1 MTINQN
7 ALADRCR
14 LLSLTRAELVGPT
27 QMGESGRTLPVV
39 DSVIDLGDAEGPVFT
54 NDTAGT
60 PQEVVYYSRENPSR
74 KYGVGVLHPQPA
86 RGEQA
91 NATEP
96 EIEDR
101 VGFTVT
107 EGQSEIE
114 LEADQSEQVEEERV
128 AAVGDRE
135 NIDADAGAEPEPPAT
150 HSFKSSSMGISFCV
164 RLPSGSGIEIGF
176 PQMHKFHWQLTAD
189 GPLAVN
195 GCYFPVLLRKQI
207 SNREAPLE
215 IRGHRRVPAFA
226 SGAFVR
232 ISHADFES
240 EAYRKQPVLVADGNA
255 LRMQMTY
262 RARRMEGTE
271 KWLVTISLINETEAN
286 RGNAT
291 NASLFQSFFDV
302 SCTDGASFEPY
313 PEPPQTVDDDEKR
326 SLELLY
332 QQSRTWGIGHN
343 CAAGWSTQGDGVN
356 TVFADVFPVTETAS
370 MTPDIVAQ
378 DGTEL
383 KFSMIELAEL
393 DANGTPQTWAK
404 LGRLH
409 TEYRDWLIEQRKV
422 ANGFSKK
429 YQSAATKHLEVCQS
443 VLDRIE
449 AGLNALKNNANS
461 LQAFRLAN
469 RSMVMQQL
477 ATKQLKHRRLIFN
490 STAGQAGRVEPEGSY
505 ETPHQ
510 LLQTGNV
517 QGSIGNW
524 RAFQLA
530 FLLMSVPEFINENDT
545 KEFQRLREQVE
556 LIWFPTGGGK
566 TEAYLGV
573 AAYSMFLQRMLQQQ
587 NPSEVPRDG
596 TNVIMRYTLRMLT
609 TQQFQRAAALICSM
623 ECLRQQDAGKML
635 AGSPFS
641 LGLWIGGDGSPNRN
655 EKAMDLIGRYRRE
668 HNSQKTN
675 PLILTECPWC
685 RAELGRAEKL
695 TKPKGWRDADWR
707 REKVK
712 GIKEVDQ
719 KPILC
724 CSDVRCAFHDCL
736 PVLVIDEQ
744 LYESP
749 PSLVIG
755 TADKF
760 AVLAY
765 RPRARSL
772 FGRDDNG
779 GIARRP
785 PNLVIQDELHL
796 IAGPLGTMFGL
807 YESVIDELCTFRE
820 GTLEVKPKIICSTA
834 TIRGAKEQLQA
845 IFARD
850 EFTLFPAPGIDISDS
865 FFGKY
870 AKEPDGTLMPGRMYV
885 GVNAPDYISSQTTQ
899 VRVFSSL
906 LVNVKNQIEEAR
918 RDPWWTNLI
927 FYNSLRELGG
937 STTLFQGDI
946 KSRMKF
952 LKWRDG
958 VDFRNDP
965 YHVELSSRLKQDE
978 IIAMLDTLAIT
989 YPTKRGEDRP
999 LDACLASNIIE
1010 VGVDIDRLSLMC
1022 VVGQPKN
1029 TAQYIQITGRVGR
1042 RPKDRPGLV
1051 FTLYSPT
1058 KIRDK
1063 SHYEQ
1068 FYSYHSRLYEQVEPT
1083 SATPFSR
1090 ASLERGVIGAML
1102 VYARLTLP
1110 ETVAPRYAD
1119 YQTGL
1124 DEAKR
1129 LLIQRAKIV
1138 DPVQATDAEIVIN
1151 AIADRLKRRW
1161 DLGRDRWEKIP
1172 LGPDDSVL
1180 LRWPGQFVKPARR
1193 NESFEV
1199 PSSLRQVDG
1208 SGELMISKFYQAE
1221 RDQ

>member
-1 MTINQN
+1 MTVNQDAIN
-7 ALADRCR
+7 DRCH
-14 LLSLTRAELVGPT
+14 LLLLTRSELVGPT
-27 QMGESGRTLPVV
+27 LHCGNCRTLPVV
-39 DSVIDLGDAEGPVFT
+39 NGVIDLGASEGPVFT
-54 NDTAGT
+54 NDSAGT
-60 PQEVVYYSRENPSR
+60 PQEVVYYSRENPTR
-74 KYGVGVLHPQPA
+74 KYGVGVLHPQP
-86 RGEQA
+86 RSGEQPEKI
-91 NATEP
+91 EP

-101 VGFTVT
+101 IGFTVVPGGT
-107 EGQSEIE
+107 DIE
-114 LEADQSEQVEEERV
+114 LEANQEELAEDDRV

-135 NIDADAGAEPEPPAT
+135 NVDTDAGAEPEALTKP
-150 HSFKSSSMGISFCV
+150 SYKSSSMGISFCV
-164 RLPSGSGIEIGF
+164 HLPAGSGIDVSF
-176 PQMHKFHWQLTAD
+176 PQTYQYNWQNSSVA
-189 GPLAVN
+189 PLAVN
-195 GCYFPVLLRKQI
+195 GCYFPVELRKQI
-207 SNREAPLE
+207 RDRATPLVTN
-215 IRGHRRVPAFA
+215 GHRRVPAFVLGT
-226 SGAFVR
+226 SIR
-232 ISHADFES
+232 ISES
-240 EAYRKQPVLVADGNA
+240 DLQSNSYQKQPIPVAEEIGLQ
-255 LRMQMTY
+255 LRMSY
-262 RARRMEGTE
+262 RARRLVGTE
-271 KWLVTISLINETEAN
+271 KWLVTISLINETEAK

-291 NASLFQSFFDV
+291 TASLFQSFFNV
-302 SCTDGASFEPY
+302 KCVAGASFQPY
-313 PEPPQTVDDDEKR
+313 PEPPQTVDDEEKR

-332 QQSRTWGIGHN
+332 RQSKTWGIGHN
-343 CAAGWSTQGDGVN
+343 CAAGWTSSGNSIDE
-356 TVFADVFPVTETAS
+356 VFADVFPVIETAS
-370 MTPDIVAQ
+370 MTPDIVAK

-383 KFSMIELAEL
+383 KFSMIELSEL
-393 DANGTPQTWAK
+393 DASGSVATWNK
-404 LGRLH
+404 LYRLRD
-409 TEYRDWLIEQRKV
+409 EYRDWLTERQSHAADLEKQ
-422 ANGFSKK
+422 
-429 YQSAATKHLEVCQS
+429 YQSALLKHLNVCQS
-443 VLDRIE
+443 VLDRIKRGIDTLRNNE
-449 AGLNALKNNANS
+449 HALH
-461 LQAFRLAN
+461 AFRLAN
-469 RSMVMQQL
+469 RSMLMQQL
-477 ATKQLKHRRLIFN
+477 ATKQLKHRRLVFN
-490 STAGQAGRVEPEGSY
+490 SSAARIEPEGDY
-505 ETPHQ
+505 RTPHQ
-510 LLQTGNV
+510 LLANRDV
-517 QGSIGNW
+517 ENRIGNW

-530 FLLMSVPEFINENDT
+530 FLLMNVPEFVNENDT
-545 KEFQRLREQVE
+545 KEFQRQREQVE

-573 AAYSMFLQRMLQQQ
+573 AAYSMFLQRIFQKQRPDEL
-587 NPSEVPRDG
+587 PRDG

-623 ECLRQQDAGKML
+623 ECLRQQDAGKTL
-635 AGSPFS
+635 AGNRFS
-641 LGLWIGGDGSPNRN
+641 LGLWIGGDGSPNKN
-655 EKAMDLIGRYRRE
+655 EKARDLIGRYRRE
-668 HNSQKTN
+668 HDSQKTN

-685 RAELGRAEKL
+685 RAQLGRAERVV
-695 TKPKGWRDADWR
+695 KPKGWRDADWR

-712 GIKEVDQ
+712 GIKEVDE

-724 CSDVRCAFHDCL
+724 CSDVDCVFHEEL

-749 PSLVIG
+749 ASLVIG

-765 RPRARSL
+765 RPDARSL
-772 FGRDDNG
+772 FGRNELG
-779 GIARRP
+779 EVARRP
-785 PNLVIQDELHL
+785 PNMVIQDELHL
-796 IAGPLGTMFGL
+796 ISGPLGTLFGL
-807 YESVIDELCTFRE
+807 YESVIDELCTFRD
-820 GTLEVKPKIICSTA
+820 GTLEVKPKVICSTA
-834 TIRGAKEQLQA
+834 TIRGAKEQLRA

-850 EFTLFPAPGIDISDS
+850 RFTLFPAPGIDISDS

-870 AKEPDGTLMPGRMYV
+870 ATEADGTLMPGRMYV

-906 LVNVKNQIEEAR
+906 LVNVKNHVEEAR

-952 LKWRDG
+952 LKWRDAIE
-958 VDFRNDP
+958 FRSDP

-978 IIAMLDTLAIT
+978 IIAMLDTLAIN
-989 YPTKRGEDRP
+989 YPTKRGEERP

-1110 ETVAPRYAD
+1110 KTNAPRYAD
-1119 YQTGL
+1119 YQSGL
-1124 DEAKR
+1124 ELAKR
-1129 LLIQRAKIV
+1129 LLIERARVV
-1138 DPVQATDAEIVIN
+1138 DPAQAKEAESVII
-1151 AIADRLKRRW
+1151 AIAERLRCRW
-1161 DLGRDRWEKIP
+1161 NFGRDLWEKIP

-1180 LRWPGQFVKPARR
+1180 LRWPGQFVKNARR

-1208 SGELMISKFYQAE
+1208 SGELVISKFYRGEATQ
-1221 RDQ
+1221 

>member
-1 MTINQN
+1 MTVNQD
-7 ALADRCR
+7 AIEDRCH
-14 LLSLTRAELVGPT
+14 LLSLTRSELVGPT
-27 QMGESGRTLPVV
+27 LYCESSRTLPVV
-39 DSVIDLGDAEGPVFT
+39 NGVIDLGESEGPVFT
-54 NDTAGT
+54 NDSVGT
-60 PQEVVYYSRENPSR
+60 PQEVVYYSRENPTR
-74 KYGVGVLHPQPA
+74 KYGVGVLHPQP
-86 RGEQA
+86 RSGEQPEEI
-91 NATEP
+91 EP

-101 VGFTVT
+101 IGFTAT
-107 EGQSEIE
+107 PGETDIE
-114 LEADQSEQVEEERV
+114 LEANQEEFAEEDRV

-135 NIDADAGAEPEPPAT
+135 NVDTDAGAEPEALTT
-150 HSFKSSSMGISFCV
+150 HSFKSSSLGISFCV
-164 RLPSGSGIEIGF
+164 YLPAGSGIEVSL
-176 PQMHKFHWQLTAD
+176 PQTNQCHWQISSVA
-189 GPLAVN
+189 PLAVN
-195 GCYFPVLLRKQI
+195 GCYFPVELRKQI
-207 SNREAPLE
+207 SDRETPLE

-226 SGAFVR
+226 PGAFIG
-232 ISHADFES
+232 ISES
-240 EAYRKQPVLVADGNA
+240 DLQAESYRKQAVPVAEGIGLQ
-255 LRMQMTY
+255 LRMSY
-262 RARRMEGTE
+262 RARRLEGTE
-271 KWLVTISLINETEAN
+271 KWLVTVSLINETEAK

-291 NASLFQSFFDV
+291 SASLFQSFFNV
-302 SCTDGASFEPY
+302 KCVNGASFEPY
-313 PEPPQTVDDDEKR
+313 PEPPQTVDDVEKR

-332 QQSRTWGIGHN
+332 RRSKTWGIGHN
-343 CAAGWSTQGDGVN
+343 CAAGWTTSGSSVN
-356 TVFADVFPVTETAS
+356 EVFADVFPVTETAS
-370 MTPDIVAQ
+370 MTPDIVAK
-378 DGTEL
+378 DKSEL
-383 KFSMIELAEL
+383 KFSMIELSEL
-393 DANGTPQTWAK
+393 DASGSVATWNK
-404 LGRLH
+404 LNMLRD
-409 TEYRDWLIEQRKV
+409 EYGDWLAERRTDAAGLEKQ
-422 ANGFSKK
+422 
-429 YQSAATKHLEVCQS
+429 YQSAALQHLNVCQS

-449 AGLNALKNNANS
+449 RGIDTLRNDANALN
-461 LQAFRLAN
+461 AFRLSN

-477 ATKQLKHRRLIFN
+477 ATKQLKHRRLVFN
-490 STAGQAGRVEPEGSY
+490 SSAARIEPEGDY
-505 ETPHQ
+505 RTPHQ
-510 LLQTGNV
+510 LLANGDV
-517 QGSIGNW
+517 ESWIGNW

-530 FLLMSVPEFINENDT
+530 FLLMNVPEFVNENDT
-545 KEFQRLREQVE
+545 QEFQRQREQVE
-556 LIWFPTGGGK
+556 LIWFPTGGSK

-573 AAYSMFLQRMLQQQ
+573 AAYSMFLQRIFQKQQ
-587 NPSEVPRDG
+587 PDELPRDG

-623 ECLRQQDAGKML
+623 ECLRQQDAGKTL
-635 AGSPFS
+635 AGNRFS

-655 EKAMDLIGRYRRE
+655 EKARDLIGRYRRE

-685 RAELGRAEKL
+685 RAQLGRAEKVA
-695 TKPKGWRDADWR
+695 KPKRWRDADWR

-712 GIKEVDQ
+712 GIKEVDE

-724 CSDVRCAFHDCL
+724 CSDVRCSFHDEL

-749 PSLVIG
+749 ASLVIG

-765 RPRARSL
+765 RPDARSI
-772 FGRDDNG
+772 FGRDEDG
-779 GIARRP
+779 GVARRP
-785 PNLVIQDELHL
+785 PNMVIQDELHL

-807 YESVIDELCTFRE
+807 YESVIDELCTFRD
-820 GTLEVKPKIICSTA
+820 GTRVVKPKIICSTA

-845 IFARD
+845 VFARD
-850 EFTLFPAPGIDISDS
+850 QFTLFPAPGIDISDS

-870 AKEPDGTLMPGRMYV
+870 ATEPDGTLMPGRMYV

-906 LVNVKNQIEEAR
+906 LVNVKNHVEEAR

-952 LKWRDG
+952 LKWRDA
-958 VDFRNDP
+958 VDFRSDP

-978 IIAMLDTLAIT
+978 IIAMLDTLAIN
-989 YPTKRGEDRP
+989 YPTKRGEERP

-1110 ETVAPRYAD
+1110 KTNAPRYAD
-1119 YQTGL
+1119 YQSGL
-1124 DEAKR
+1124 ELAKR
-1129 LLIQRAKIV
+1129 LLIERARAV
-1138 DPVQATDAEIVIN
+1138 DPAQAKEAELVIN
-1151 AIADRLKRRW
+1151 AIADRLQRRW
-1161 DLGRDRWEKIP
+1161 NLGRDLWEKIP

-1180 LRWPGQFVKPARR
+1180 LRWPGQFVKSARR

-1208 SGELMISKFYQAE
+1208 SGELVISKFYQAE
-1221 RDQ
+1221 ATP